1 MADRWADSHRR
12 DSWRKMAKNSGYRAR
27 SAFKLIQ
34 IQKKFNL
41 IREGDNVLDVGSHPG
56 GWSQVSVEFEGN
68 GGYVVGV
75 DLEPCE
81 PVDGCLFIVG
91 DITDLETQ
99 KRTIEAFSD
108 SMINTVVSDISP
120 NLTGN
125 WSRDQIISL
134 QLVASVFDFSLPL
147 LCPGGNFVTK
157 IFQGEGIEKLIQL
170 VKPRFSSV
178 KRYSPEASRN
188 SSSEVYLI
196 CKNHVPWK
204 NTGTSI
210 LSELNKIYDSEEEE
224 EEVTEKSAIGFRLH
238 KAK

>member
-1 MADRWADSHRR
+1 M
-12 DSWRKMAKNSGYRAR
+12 
-27 SAFKLIQ
+27 
-34 IQKKFNL
+34 
-41 IREGDNVLDVGSHPG
+41 
-56 GWSQVSVEFEGN
+56 
-68 GGYVVGV
+68 
-75 DLEPCE
+75 
-81 PVDGCLFIVG
+81 
-91 DITDLETQ
+91 
-99 KRTIEAFSD
+99 
-108 SMINTVVSDISP
+108 
-120 NLTGN
+120 TGN

-210 LSELNKIYDSEEEE
+210 LSELNKIYNSEEEE
-224 EEVTEKSAIGFRLH
+224 ITEKSAIGFRLH

>member
-12 DSWRKMAKNSGYRAR
+12 DAWRKKAKNSGYRTR

-34 IQKKFNL
+34 IQKKFN
-41 IREGDNVLDVGSHPG
+41 IMREGDSVLDVGAHPG
-56 GWSQVSVEFEGN
+56 GWSQVAIESIGPS
-68 GGYVVGV
+68 GIVVGV

-81 PVDGCLFIVG
+81 PVEGCEFIVG
-91 DITDLETQ
+91 DITEIETQ
-99 KRTIEAFSD
+99 QRTIEAFSD
-108 SMINTVVSDISP
+108 KAINSIVSDISP

-147 LCPGGNFVTK
+147 LCPGGNFITK
-157 IFQGEGIEKLIQL
+157 IFQGEGIENLIEL
-170 VKPRFSSV
+170 VKPRFSTV
-178 KRYSPEASRN
+178 RRFSPEASRN

-196 CKNHVPWK
+196 CKNHIPWK
-204 NTGTSI
+204 NKGGSI
-210 LSELNKIYDSEEEE
+210 LSELNKKYIPEPEEE
-224 EEVTEKSAIGFRLH
+224 EKSAIGFKLH

>member
-34 IQKKFNL
+34 IQKKFGI
-41 IREGDNVLDVGSHPG
+41 IREGDLVLDVGSHPG
-56 GWSQVSVEFEGN
+56 GWAQVSVENTGEYGI
-68 GGYVVGV
+68 VVGV

-81 PVDGCLFIVG
+81 PVEGCVFIVG
-91 DITDLETQ
+91 DITENDTQ
-99 KRTIEAFSD
+99 ERTRDAFEG
-108 SMINTVVSDISP
+108 SMINSIVSDISP

-134 QLVASVFDFSLPL
+134 QLVASVLDFSLPL

-157 IFQGEGIEKLIQL
+157 IFQGEGIERLIEL
-170 VKPRFSSV
+170 VKPRFSTV
-178 KRYSPEASRN
+178 KRYSPDASRN
-188 SSSEVYLI
+188 SSSEVYLV

-204 NTGTSI
+204 NTEMSI
-210 LSELNKIYDSEEEE
+210 LSEFNSTYISDEEDD
-224 EEVTEKSAIGFRLH
+224 VQKSAKGFRLH

>member
-12 DSWRKMAKNSGYRAR
+12 DAWRKKAKNSGYRAR
-27 SAFKLIQ
+27 SAFKLLQ
-34 IQKKFNL
+34 IQEKFNV
-41 IREGDNVLDVGSHPG
+41 IREGDLGLDVGAHPG
-56 GWSQVSVEFEGN
+56 GWSQVSVECAGD
-68 GGYVVGV
+68 GGKVVGV

-81 PVDGCLFIVG
+81 PIEFCTFIVG
-91 DITDLETQ
+91 DITVDETQ
-99 KRTIEAFSD
+99 SRVVEAFSG
-108 SMINTVVSDISP
+108 SMINSIVSDISP

-125 WSRDQIISL
+125 WSRDQIISM

-157 IFQGEGIEKLIQL
+157 IFQGEGIENLINL

-178 KRYSPEASRN
+178 KRYSPDASRN

-196 CKNHVPWK
+196 CKNHLPWK
-204 NTGTSI
+204 NSATSI
-210 LSELNKIYDSEEEE
+210 LSDLNSFYEDKKEEEN
-224 EEVTEKSAIGFRLH
+224 EKTAMGFRLH

>member
-12 DSWRKMAKNSGYRAR
+12 DAWRKMAKNSGYRAR

-41 IREGDNVLDVGSHPG
+41 IREGDFVLDVGSHPG
-56 GWSQVSVEFEGN
+56 GWSQVSVELAGEN
-68 GGYVVGV
+68 GHVVGV

-81 PVDGCLFIVG
+81 PVEGCTFIVG
-91 DITDLETQ
+91 DITDSETQ
-99 KRTIEAFSD
+99 KKTVEAFSD
-108 SMINTVVSDISP
+108 SMINTIVSDISP

-204 NTGTSI
+204 NSGTSI
-210 LSELNKIYDSEEEE
+210 LSELNLIYD
-224 EEVTEKSAIGFRLH
+224 TEDGDIDEAKSAIGFRLH